1 MAGQQRRILDAGVVR
16 RWFASRLP
24 APISILERKIEVK
37 NIDRIRSM
45 DESEMVE
52 FLHEASFDCAERC
65 PDFSCGCLSVCTHDA
80 GRDIIREW
88 LETESAT

>member
-1 MAGQQRRILDAGVVR
+1 MIAKNATAIIDV
-16 RWFASRLP
+16 
-24 APISILERKIEVK
+24 LERKIEVK

-65 PDFSCGCLSVCTHDA
+65 PDFSCGCLRVCTHDA